1 MEFLSHDALKQ
12 AAPSIFATAPWGGVS
27 SKYAFIPTIDVVEA
41 LAAEGFLP
49 VKATQSVSRIEGKF
63 GFAKH
68 AIRFRREADLIARP
82 RVVNGNA
89 HHFYA
94 EADQPII
101 PELCLT
107 NAHDLTS
114 TFILDAGFWRQL
126 CSNGLMVCSSM
137 FSSVRTRHSGDV
149 SNILEG
155 AYTIVNEF
163 PKALEQIDAWGKIE
177 LKPEQQR
184 AYAVA
189 AAELR
194 WGDTTPV
201 DPSKLLTV
209 RRSGDRS
216 NDVFTTFNR
225 VQEAIIKGG
234 VRGYGAKGR
243 RMTSRAVKGVSEDN
257 RLNKALW
264 RLTEE
269 LAKAVA

>member
-27 SKYAFIPTIDVVEA
+27 SKYAFIPTINVVEA

-49 VKATQSVSRIEGKF
+49 VKATQSRSRIEGKGDF
-63 GFAKH
+63 TKH
-68 AIRFRREADLIARP
+68 LIRFRREADLIARP

-94 EADQPII
+94 ENDQPLI

-107 NAHDLTS
+107 NSHDLTS
-114 TFILDAGFWRQL
+114 TFILDAGLFRQL
-126 CSNGLMVCSSM
+126 CSNGLMVSASN
-137 FSSVRTRHSGDV
+137 FGSIRTRHSGDV
-149 SNILEG
+149 GNILEG
-155 AYTIVNEF
+155 AYTIVEEF
-163 PKALEQIDAWGKIE
+163 PQVLEQVEAWQKIE
-177 LKPEQQR
+177 LQPAQQR

-209 RRSGDRS
+209 RRSGDAK

-243 RMTSRAVKGVSEDN
+243 RMTSRAVKGVSEDS